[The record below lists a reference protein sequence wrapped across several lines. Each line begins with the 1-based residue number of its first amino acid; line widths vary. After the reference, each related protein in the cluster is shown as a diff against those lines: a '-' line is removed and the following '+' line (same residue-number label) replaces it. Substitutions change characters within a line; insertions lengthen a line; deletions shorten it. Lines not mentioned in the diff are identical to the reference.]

1 MAAPVRL
8 TSLSQVTAP
17 SLAAYALSVGAGLVG
32 GWINAVAGGGSL
44 VLYPALVAVGLP
56 SVDANVT
63 NSVALWPGYAGNLL
77 GLGTTFSDNAQHL
90 RRLVVPSVVGAVVG
104 CVLLLATPS
113 RAFDVVVPF
122 LVIAASLLLAAQPR
136 LKKALADGRPLHPT
150 VLLVSVGVASIYG
163 GYFGGGLGVILLAV
177 LGLTLGSGIQ
187 VANAVKGGLSLL
199 INTVSVAVFAVFGP
213 VHWTLALA
221 VAPAALIGGVVGG
234 RFAAGINETAL
245 RRLVVTFGLAVGLWL
260 GYRAMR

>member
-1 MAAPVRL
+1 M
-8 TSLSQVTAP
+8 TSLGPVTDVTFADYV
-17 SLAAYALSVGAGLVG
+17 LCVGAGLVG
-32 GWINAVAGGGSL
+32 GWVNSVAGGGSL

-63 NSVALWPGYAGNLL
+63 NSVALWPGYAGNVV
-77 GLGTTFSDNAQHL
+77 GLGSTFSANTQHL
-90 RRLVVPSVVGAVVG
+90 TRLAIPSIVGAVLG
-104 CVLLLATPS
+104 CALLLMTPS

-122 LVIAASLLLAAQPR
+122 LVIGASLLLAAQPR
-136 LKKALADGRPLHPT
+136 LQRALAEGQSLHPA
-150 VLLVSVGVASIYG
+150 VLLLSVGAAAIYG

-177 LGLTLGSGIQ
+177 LGLTLGSGLQ

-199 INTVSVAVFAVFGP
+199 INTVSVVAFAVFGP

-221 VAPAALIGGVVGG
+221 VVPGSLVGGVVGG
-234 RFAAGINETAL
+234 RYVSGIEESVL
-245 RRLVVTFGLAVGLWL
+245 RRVVVVFGLAVGGWL